1 MEPSWFQS
9 KQWSR
14 AVREEFAY
22 VEVEN
27 EVKDN

>member
-9 KQWSR
+9 KHWSR
-14 AVREEFAY
+14 AVREELAH